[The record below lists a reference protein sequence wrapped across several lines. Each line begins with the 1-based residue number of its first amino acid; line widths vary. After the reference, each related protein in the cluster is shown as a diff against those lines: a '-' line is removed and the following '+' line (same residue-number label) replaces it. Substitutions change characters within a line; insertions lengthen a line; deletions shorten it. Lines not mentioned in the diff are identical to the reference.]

1 MGKMMLSDYNKKY
14 NLLDGVGYEYKFDN
28 GYGAS
33 VVCHSGSYGGNKGL
47 YEIAVL
53 DSKGDFC
60 YTTDITDDVVGYA
73 SEETVYETL
82 DRIKSL

>member
-1 MGKMMLSDYNKKY
+1 MTLRGYARKY
-14 NLLDGVGYEYKFDN
+14 DIHNGVGYIYEFEN

-33 VVCHSGSYGGNKGL
+33 VIKHDYSYGGKPGM

-73 SEETVYETL
+73 SKETVYESL
-82 DRIKSL
+82 DWIKSL

>member
-1 MGKMMLSDYNKKY
+1 MLKGYARKY
-14 NLLDGVGYEYKFDN
+14 DMFNGHGWIYEFEN

-33 VVCHSGSYGGNKGL
+33 VIKHDASYGGKMGL

-73 SEETVYETL
+73 SKETVYETL

>member
-1 MGKMMLSDYNKKY
+1 MLKGYARKY
-14 NLLDGVGYEYKFDN
+14 DMFNGHGWVYEFEN

-33 VVCHSGSYGGNKGL
+33 VIKHDASYGGKMGL

-73 SEETVYETL
+73 SKETVYETL